1 MSWPI
6 FDFSSAPGYTQ
17 IFDYSGGTTGQPIYI
32 GWSVPGVATSSPQWK
47 IRKFTYD
54 GNGQVTNIQWANGD
68 VGFNAIWD
76 NRTTITFK

>member
-1 MSWPI
+1 M
-6 FDFSSAPGYTQ
+6 FDFASAPPVQ
-17 IFDYSGGTTGQPIYI
+17 QVFDYAGGTSGQPIYV
-32 GWSVPGVATSSPQWK
+32 GWSTPGVPTSAAKWK

-76 NRTTITFK
+76 SRATITFK